1 MQYVLHAST
10 SQHDV
15 RPPND
20 DPSTTVYQLRL
31 ARGNLSTPLLIPP
44 AMARSGLFSAVLTIL
59 FTVYYE
65 LFFKAL

>member
-20 DPSTTVYQLRL
+20 EPSTS
-31 ARGNLSTPLLIPP
+31 LSTTPSAWKLVNSTLDT
-44 AMARSGLFSAVLTIL
+44 ARHGALWVIFCSINYTFYRVL
-59 FTVYYE
+59 
-65 LFFKAL
+65 